1 MINYRI
7 SFEIDDAL
15 CGAALTTS
23 FPVRLIKGNKICFN
37 GIEKTDLSDEFIF
50 SLMDLINAS
59 HEAISL
65 MGKVE
70 SKEDVIEF
78 LEFAVW
84 RVTNVIIN
92 PKLIWIDV
100 ELIS

>member
-15 CGAALTTS
+15 LREDLSTS
-23 FPVRLIKGNKICFN
+23 FPVRLIEGNKICFR

-50 SLMDLINAS
+50 SLMNLINAS
-59 HEAISL
+59 HKAISY

-92 PKLIWIDV
+92 PKVVWIGV
-100 ELIS
+100 ELI

>member
-1 MINYRI
+1 MINYSI

-15 CGAALTTS
+15 CGATLSTS
-23 FPVRLIKGNKICFN
+23 FPVRLIEGNKICFN

-50 SLMDLINAS
+50 SLMNLINAS
-59 HEAISL
+59 H

-78 LEFAVW
+78 LEYKVW

-92 PKLIWIDV
+92 PKVVWIDV
-100 ELIS
+100 ELI